1 MKNPLVLGIDIGTE
15 GVRVVIVDA
24 TGCVMEDVCQEIS
37 HADIPDLPPGYLE
50 QNPQDW
56 WYAVVL

>member
-24 TGCVMEDVCQEIS
+24 TGCVMEDVYQEIS
-37 HADIPDLPPGYLE
+37 HADIPGLPPGYLE

-56 WYAVVL
+56 WYAVV